1 MTPDSRIHI
10 QWTHALVVWP
20 SLLAAALSCALIGLA
35 LQRSSPVGQVPSQGL
50 PHADVVSSSA
60 SSVASAVMPADL
72 RGSLSRVVGAS
83 DRDYAISAA
92 RDGLHADNAGRRI
105 RANLSR
111 GGIAISS
118 GSTWL
123 KLSPRAIGT
132 GASARRFAP
141 VTPRAKGN
149 RVDYARAGVDEWYV
163 NGPLGLEQ
171 GFTVSRSAASGA
183 SRHLALALAIS
194 GNGRPSVSADG
205 AAIEFAHEGGPSL
218 RYGGLSARDASG
230 RVLTSRLALH
240 GATVAIEVDTSGAS
254 FPVTIDPLIGQGD
267 ERPLPIGESE
277 EGRFGFSIA
286 LSADGAT
293 ALVGAPGDNG
303 FAGAAWVFTRV
314 GSTWTQ
320 QGPKLT
326 VNETTDAEEDERCA
340 AEVNECGFGRSLAL
354 SADGDTALIG
364 APRANEAQG
373 AAWLFIRT
381 GSTWSQF
388 GAKLTGSAEA
398 AGRGSFGRSVALSGD
413 GATALVGAPRDG
425 GGHGA
430 AWAFTRSASGFLAQG
445 SRLTGADEL
454 GAGFFGRSVALS
466 SDGST
471 GLVGGPGD
479 DHYAGAVWALARV
492 GGELATQGAKLTG
505 GSEEVGKGR
514 FGNSVALSADGNTGL
529 IGARSDADKI
539 GSAWAFARSGSAWS
553 QQGPKLTAA
562 GELGEGQFGYVT
574 ALSADGNT
582 ALIGAPHDDDSVGSA
597 WTFTRVGASWTQQ
610 GEQLAG
616 GAEPEKTA
624 FGMGLAL
631 SADASTALIGAPH
644 EARKLGGAWAY
655 LGPPSSINPPPP
667 PTEETPPASAETPAT
682 GQAGSPVTPASAQ
695 GGVLA
700 STTSALPP
708 PTLAVTGNVVRLSGI
723 VRVKLP
729 GSRAFTLLSGGEQI
743 PFGSIVDATH
753 GRVSVTTAALHGGTQ
768 TMVFYQG
775 EFKLT
780 QRRDGLVIS
789 ALRGGSFSGCPT
801 PRANG
806 RRARSSAAHGKR
818 PVRKLWAEGHGS
830 YSTKGNY
837 ATGAVLGTRWLTED
851 RCDGTLIRVL
861 TDRVAVTDLVT
872 HKHVTVQA
880 GRSYLAKAP
889 GRRGH

>member
-1 MTPDSRIHI
+1 MTSGSRIHI
-10 QWTHALVVWP
+10 QWTHAFFVWP

-35 LQRSSPVGQVPSQGL
+35 LQRSSPVGQGPSQGL
-50 PHADVVSSSA
+50 THADVISSGA
-60 SSVASAVMPADL
+60 PPAAFALMPAAL
-72 RGSLSRVVGAS
+72 RDPLSRAVGAG

-92 RDGLHADNAGRRI
+92 RDGFRAETAGGRI
-105 RANLSR
+105 RASLSLTGVTVR
-111 GGIAISS
+111 S

-123 KLSPRAIGT
+123 KLSPRAIDT
-132 GASARRFAP
+132 GASSRRLAT
-141 VTPRAKGN
+141 VTPSAKGN
-149 RVDYARAGVDEWYV
+149 RVDYAHAGIDEWYV

-171 GFTVSRSAASGA
+171 GFTVSRAAASDA
-183 SRHLALALAIS
+183 SRHLALSLAIS
-194 GNGRPSVSADG
+194 ANARPSLSAEG
-205 AAIEFAHEGGPSL
+205 TAIHLAHRGGPSL

-240 GATVAIEVDTSGAS
+240 GAMVTIEVDTSGAS

-293 ALVGAPGDNG
+293 ALVGAPADNG

-314 GSTWTQ
+314 GPTWTQ

-326 VNETTDAEEDERCA
+326 VNDATDAEEGERCA
-340 AEVNECGFGRSLAL
+340 AEVNECGFGRSVAL

-373 AAWLFIRT
+373 AAWVFIRS

-388 GAKLTGSAEA
+388 GAKLTGSDEA

-413 GATALVGAPRDG
+413 GATALVGAPRDSG
-425 GGHGA
+425 GRGA
-430 AWAFTRSASGFLAQG
+430 AWAFARSASGFLAQG

-471 GLVGGPGD
+471 GLIGGPGD

-514 FGNSVALSADGNTGL
+514 FGNSVALSADATTGL
-529 IGARSDADKI
+529 VGARSDAEDLGAVWALVRN
-539 GSAWAFARSGSAWS
+539 GSSWS
-553 QQGPKLTAA
+553 QQGPKLTPT
-562 GELGEGQFGYVT
+562 GELGEGQFGYAT
-574 ALSADGNT
+574 SLSADGST
-582 ALIGAPHDDDSVGSA
+582 ALIGAPHDDAPVGAA
-597 WTFTRVGASWTQQ
+597 WTFTRSGGRWAQQAELRPGGEESRGA
-610 GEQLAG
+610 
-616 GAEPEKTA
+616 A

-667 PTEETPPASAETPAT
+667 PAEETPPVSGETPST
-682 GQAGSPVTPASAQ
+682 GEAGIQVTPNSAQ

-708 PTLAVTGNVVRLSGI
+708 PTLALTGNVVRLSGI

-753 GRVSVTTAALHGGTQ
+753 GRVSVTTAAPRGGTQ

-775 EFKLT
+775 GFKLT
-780 QRRDGLVIS
+780 QRRDGLVTS
-789 ALRGGSFSGCPT
+789 TLWGGSFSGCPT
-801 PRANG
+801 SRSNG

-851 RCDGTLIRVL
+851 LCAGTLIRVL
-861 TDRVAVTDLVT
+861 TDRVAVTNLVT
-872 HKHVTVQA
+872 HKHVTVEA
-880 GRSYLAKAP
+880 GHSYLAKAP
-889 GRRGH
+889 VRRGH

>member
-1 MTPDSRIHI
+1 MTPSRIHI

-35 LQRSSPVGQVPSQGL
+35 LQRSSPVGQVPSQG
-50 PHADVVSSSA
+50 PTHADVVSSSA

-83 DRDYAISAA
+83 DHDYAISAA
-92 RDGLHADNAGRRI
+92 RDGFHADNAGRRI

-111 GGIAISS
+111 GGIAVSS

-132 GASARRFAP
+132 GASVRRFAP

-149 RVDYARAGVDEWYV
+149 RVDYVRGGIDEWYV

-205 AAIEFAHEGGPSL
+205 TAIEFAHEGGPSL

-240 GATVAIEVDTSGAS
+240 GATVTIEVDTSGAS
-254 FPVTIDPLIGQGD
+254 FPVTVDPLIGQGD

-277 EGRFGFSIA
+277 QGRFGFSIA

-314 GSTWTQ
+314 GSAWTQ

-326 VNETTDAEEDERCA
+326 VNEATDAEEEERCA
-340 AEVNECGFGRSLAL
+340 VEVNECGFGRSVAL

-373 AAWLFIRT
+373 AVWAFTRS
-381 GSTWSQF
+381 GSSWSQF
-388 GAKLTGSAEA
+388 GTKLTGGIEA
-398 AGRGSFGRSVALSGD
+398 AGNGSFGRSVALSGD
-413 GATALVGAPRDG
+413 GATALVGAPRDR

-430 AWAFTRSASGFLAQG
+430 AWAFTRSVSGFLAQG
-445 SRLTGADEL
+445 SRLTGEDEL

-471 GLVGGPGD
+471 GLIGGPSD
-479 DHYAGAVWALARV
+479 DHYAGAVWALSRV

-514 FGNSVALSADGNTGL
+514 FGNSVALSADGTTGL
-529 IGARSDADKI
+529 VGARSDAEGI
-539 GSAWAFARSGSAWS
+539 GAAWALVRNGPNWS
-553 QQGPKLTAA
+553 QQGPKLTAT
-562 GELGEGQFGYVT
+562 GELGEGQFGYAT
-574 ALSADGNT
+574 SLSADGST
-582 ALIGAPHDDDSVGSA
+582 ALIGAPHDDSPVGAA
-597 WTFTRVGASWTQQ
+597 WTFTRSGGSWTQQ
-610 GEQLAG
+610 AEQRPGGEESG
-616 GAEPEKTA
+616 GSA

-644 EARKLGGAWAY
+644 EGRKLGGVWAY

-667 PTEETPPASAETPAT
+667 PAEETPPSGETPAS
-682 GQAGSPVTPASAQ
+682 GQAGSPVTPVSAQ

-723 VRVKLP
+723 VRVKVP

-768 TMVFYQG
+768 TMIFYQG

-801 PRANG
+801 LRANG

-880 GRSYLAKAP
+880 GHSYLAKAP

>member
-1 MTPDSRIHI
+1 MTLGSRIHI
-10 QWTHALVVWP
+10 QWTHAFFVWP

-35 LQRSSPVGQVPSQGL
+35 LQRSSPVAQAPSGGL
-50 PHADVVSSSA
+50 AHADVVSSNA
-60 SSVASAVMPADL
+60 PPAASAPMPADL
-72 RGSLSRVVGAS
+72 RGSLSRLVGAG
-83 DRDYAISAA
+83 DRAYAVSAA
-92 RDGLHADNAGRRI
+92 RDGFHAETAGRRI
-105 RANLSR
+105 RASLSR
-111 GGIAISS
+111 TGVTVNS

-132 GASARRFAP
+132 GASSRRFAT
-141 VTPRAKGN
+141 VTPRAKDN
-149 RVDYARAGVDEWYV
+149 RVDYARAGIDEWYV

-171 GFTVSRSAASGA
+171 GFTVSRGAAGDA
-183 SRHLALALAIS
+183 GRHLALSLALS
-194 GNGRPSVSADG
+194 GNVQPSVSADG
-205 AAIEFAHEGGPSL
+205 TAIQLAHEGGPSL

-230 RVLTSRLALH
+230 RTLTSRLALH
-240 GATVAIEVDTSGAS
+240 GATVTIEVDTSGAS
-254 FPVTIDPLIGQGD
+254 YPVTIDPLIGQGD
-267 ERPLPIGESE
+267 ERPLPIGETE
-277 EGRFGFSIA
+277 DGRFGFSIA

-293 ALVGAPGDNG
+293 ALVGAPADNG

-326 VNETTDAEEDERCA
+326 VNEATDAEEEEQCA
-340 AEVNECGFGRSLAL
+340 ADVNECGFGRSVSL
-354 SADGDTALIG
+354 SANGDTALIG
-364 APRANEAQG
+364 APRAKEAQG
-373 AAWLFIRT
+373 AAWVFIRS

-388 GAKLTGSAEA
+388 GAKLAGGGEA
-398 AGRGSFGRSVALSGD
+398 TSHGSFGRSVALSGD
-413 GATALVGAPRDG
+413 GDTALVGAPHDS

-445 SRLTGADEL
+445 SQLTGADEL
-454 GAGFFGRSVALS
+454 GPGLFGRSVALS
-466 SDGST
+466 FDGST
-471 GLVGGPGD
+471 GLIGGPGD
-479 DHYAGAVWALARV
+479 DHYAGAVWALGRV
-492 GGELATQGAKLTG
+492 GGELAAQGAKLTG
-505 GSEEVGKGR
+505 GSEEVGEGR
-514 FGNSVALSADGNTGL
+514 FGNSVALSADGATGL
-529 IGARSDADKI
+529 VGARSDAEGI
-539 GSAWAFARSGSAWS
+539 GAAWALVRSGSNWA
-553 QQGPKLTAA
+553 QQGPKLTAI
-562 GELGEGQFGYVT
+562 GELGEGQFGYAT
-574 ALSADGNT
+574 SLSADGST
-582 ALIGAPHDDDSVGSA
+582 ALVGAPHDDSPVGAA
-597 WTFTRVGASWTQQ
+597 WTFTRFGGSWTQQ
-610 GEQLAG
+610 AEQRPGGEEPKVAG
-616 GAEPEKTA
+616 

-631 SADASTALIGAPH
+631 SADASTALIGAPR
-644 EARKLGGAWAY
+644 EARKLGGVWAY
-655 LGPPSSINPPPP
+655 LGPPSIINSPPP
-667 PTEETPPASAETPAT
+667 PTEESPPASGETPST
-682 GQAGSPVTPASAQ
+682 GEAGNPVTPTSAH

-723 VRVKLP
+723 VRIKLP

-768 TMVFYQG
+768 TMIFYQG

-789 ALRGGSFSGCPT
+789 ALRGASFSKCPT

-806 RRARSSAAHGKR
+806 RRARSSAAHPKR

-872 HKHVTVQA
+872 HKHITVRA
-880 GRSYLAKAP
+880 GHSYLAKAP

>member
-1 MTPDSRIHI
+1 MTSGSRIHI
-10 QWTHALVVWP
+10 QWTHTFFVWP

-35 LQRSSPVGQVPSQGL
+35 LQRSSPVGQAPSQGL
-50 PHADVVSSSA
+50 MHAAVISGSVPPAASAPMSSA
-60 SSVASAVMPADL
+60 LQGP
-72 RGSLSRVVGAS
+72 LSRAVGAG

-92 RDGLHADNAGRRI
+92 RDGFHAETAGGRI
-105 RANLSR
+105 RASLSR
-111 GGIAISS
+111 TGVTVRS

-132 GASARRFAP
+132 EASSRRFAT
-141 VTPRAKGN
+141 VTPSAKGN
-149 RVDYARAGVDEWYV
+149 RVDYVRAGVDEWYV

-171 GFTVSRSAASGA
+171 GFTVSRAAASDAG
-183 SRHLALALAIS
+183 RHLTLSLAIS
-194 GNGRPSVSADG
+194 GDVRPSLSADRT
-205 AAIEFAHEGGPSL
+205 AIQLAHRGGPSL
-218 RYGGLSARDASG
+218 RYGGLSARDSSG
-230 RVLTSRLALH
+230 RTLASRLALH
-240 GATVAIEVDTSGAS
+240 GATVTIEVDTSGAGY
-254 FPVTIDPLIGQGD
+254 PVTIDPLIGQED

-293 ALVGAPGDNG
+293 ALVGAPADNG

-326 VNETTDAEEDERCA
+326 VNEATDAEEGERCA
-340 AEVNECGFGRSLAL
+340 ADVNECGFGRSVAL
-354 SADGDTALIG
+354 SGDGDTALIG

-373 AAWLFIRT
+373 AAWVFVRS

-388 GAKLTGSAEA
+388 GAKLTGSDEA

-413 GATALVGAPRDG
+413 GSTALVGAPRDSG
-425 GGHGA
+425 GRGA
-430 AWAFTRSASGFLAQG
+430 AWAFTRSASGFLRQG

-466 SDGST
+466 SDGSA
-471 GLVGGPGD
+471 GLIGGPGD
-479 DHYAGAVWALARV
+479 DHYAGAAWALARV
-492 GGELATQGAKLTG
+492 GGELATQGSKLTG

-514 FGNSVALSADGNTGL
+514 FGNSVALSADATTGL
-529 IGARSDADKI
+529 VGARSDAE
-539 GSAWAFARSGSAWS
+539 GLGAAWALVRNGSSWS
-553 QQGPKLTAA
+553 QQGPKLTPT
-562 GELGEGQFGYVT
+562 GELGEGQFGYAT
-574 ALSADGNT
+574 SLSADGST
-582 ALIGAPHDDDSVGSA
+582 ALIGAPHDDGPVGAA
-597 WTFTRVGASWTQQ
+597 WTFTRSGGRWTEQAELRPGGEESRGA
-610 GEQLAG
+610 
-616 GAEPEKTA
+616 A

-667 PTEETPPASAETPAT
+667 PTEETPPASGETPS
-682 GQAGSPVTPASAQ
+682 AGEAGNQVTPSSAQ

-708 PTLAVTGNVVRLSGI
+708 PTLALTGNVVRLSGI

-729 GSRAFTLLSGGEQI
+729 GSRTFTLLSGGEQI

-753 GRVSVTTAALHGGTQ
+753 GRVSVTTAAPHGGTQ

-780 QRRDGLVIS
+780 QRRDGLVTS
-789 ALRGGSFSGCPT
+789 TLWGGSFSGCPT
-801 PRANG
+801 LRANG

-851 RCDGTLIRVL
+851 LCAGTLIRVL
-861 TDRVAVTDLVT
+861 TDRVAVTNLVT
-872 HKHVTVQA
+872 HKHVTVEA
-880 GRSYLAKAP
+880 GHSYLAKAP
-889 GRRGH
+889 RRRGH

>member
-1 MTPDSRIHI
+1 MTSGSRIHI
-10 QWTHALVVWP
+10 QWAHAFFVWP
-20 SLLAAALSCALIGLA
+20 SLLAAALSCALVGLA
-35 LQRSSPVGQVPSQGL
+35 LQRSSPAGQVASQGL
-50 PHADVVSSSA
+50 THADLISGSA
-60 SSVASAVMPADL
+60 PSVASAPVPAGL
-72 RGSLSRVVGAS
+72 RGPLSSVVGAS
-83 DRDYAISAA
+83 DRDYAISAG
-92 RDGLHADNAGRRI
+92 RDGFHADNAGRRI
-105 RANLSR
+105 RATLSR
-111 GGIAISS
+111 TGVTVKS
-118 GSTWL
+118 GSTWMR
-123 KLSPRAIGT
+123 LSPRAIGR
-132 GASARRFAP
+132 GAYSRRLAK
-141 VTPRAKGN
+141 VTPSATGN
-149 RVDYARAGVDEWYV
+149 RVDYARAGIDEWYV

-171 GFTVSRSAASGA
+171 GFTVSRAAANDA
-183 SRHLALALAIS
+183 SRHLTLSLAIS
-194 GNGRPSVSADG
+194 GNVQPSISAEG
-205 AAIEFAHEGGPSL
+205 TAIHLAHEGGPSL
-218 RYGGLSARDASG
+218 HYGGLSARDAGG
-230 RVLTSRLALH
+230 RVLASRLALH
-240 GATVAIEVDTSGAS
+240 GATVTIEVDTSRAR

-267 ERPLPIGESE
+267 ERPLPVGESE

-293 ALVGAPGDNG
+293 ALVGAPGDTG
-303 FAGAAWVFTRV
+303 FAGAVWVFTRV

-326 VNETTDAEEDERCA
+326 VNEATDADAEEQCA
-340 AEVNECGFGRSLAL
+340 AEVNECGFGRSVAL
-354 SADGDTALIG
+354 SADGGTALIG

-373 AAWLFIRT
+373 AAWVFIRS

-413 GATALVGAPRDG
+413 GATALVGAPRDR

-430 AWAFTRSASGFLAQG
+430 VWAFTRSASGFLAQG
-445 SRLTGADEL
+445 SRLTGEDEL

-471 GLVGGPGD
+471 GLIGGPGD
-479 DHYAGAVWALARV
+479 DHYAGAVWGLARV
-492 GGELATQGAKLTG
+492 SGELATQGAKLTG
-505 GSEEVGKGR
+505 GSEEAGKGR
-514 FGNSVALSADGNTGL
+514 FGNSVALSADGATGL
-529 IGARSDADKI
+529 VGARSDAEGI
-539 GSAWAFARSGSAWS
+539 GAAWALVRNGSKWS
-553 QQGPKLTAA
+553 QQGPKLTAT
-562 GELGEGQFGYVT
+562 GELGQGQFGYAT
-574 ALSADGNT
+574 ALSADGST
-582 ALIGAPHDDDSVGSA
+582 ALVGAPHDDAPVGAA
-597 WTFTRVGASWTQQ
+597 WTFTRSGGSWTQQ
-610 GEQLAG
+610 AEQRPEGEETT
-616 GAEPEKTA
+616 GAA

-644 EARKLGGAWAY
+644 EGRKLGGVWAY

-667 PTEETPPASAETPAT
+667 PAEVTPPSGETPAT
-682 GQAGSPVTPASAQ
+682 GEAGSPVTPASAQ

-729 GSRAFTLLSGGEQI
+729 GSRVFTLLSGGQQI

-768 TMVFYQG
+768 TMIFYQG

-780 QRRDGLVIS
+780 QRRNGLVIS
-789 ALRGGSFSGCPT
+789 ALRGGSFSGCPA

-806 RRARSSAAHGKR
+806 HRARSSAAHGKR

-861 TDRVAVTDLVT
+861 TDRVAVINLVT
-872 HKHVTVQA
+872 HKHITVEA
-880 GRSYLAKAP
+880 GHSYLAKAP